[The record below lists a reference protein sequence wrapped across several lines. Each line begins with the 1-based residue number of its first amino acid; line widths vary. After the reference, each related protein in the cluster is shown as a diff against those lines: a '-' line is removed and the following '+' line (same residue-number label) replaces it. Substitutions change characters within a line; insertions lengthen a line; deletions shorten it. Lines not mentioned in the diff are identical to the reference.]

1 MKIRLNTSG
10 FQVCAECRLMIGLVS
25 RTPWSRRRYQRAPH
39 HPHWHLAHSGPIQW
53 REQPVG
59 ANSDFPFLEN
69 IEAMDLTLFQ
79 TWGAQHV
86 AEILYLQYFY
96 LVVYSD
102 DGSLIACSPMIYST
116 YGKICLNAP
125 RNQLPV

>member
-1 MKIRLNTSG
+1 
-10 FQVCAECRLMIGLVS
+10 
-25 RTPWSRRRYQRAPH
+25 
-39 HPHWHLAHSGPIQW
+39 
-53 REQPVG
+53 
-59 ANSDFPFLEN
+59 
-69 IEAMDLTLFQ
+69 MDLTLFQ